1 MSQGARKS
9 KLRMKDT
16 PEDIEVILKAE
27 RRARKKRRRE
37 EERHRD
43 NDSMTP
49 PRAGAPQTF
58 ADDVGFDE
66 SSLPPGQ
73 AIKPEVWVDKLMDAA
88 ETDAGPGYYE
98 DLMYSRETAAA
109 FSYGGAA
116 GIAMGV
122 GGKSGL
128 DALDEEEYAE
138 HVRAGMWRRKNKD
151 EAERIEAM
159 EKARKLKQE
168 KEQVENEK
176 RQRVERDKIRKLE
189 EKAKQRNKRD
199 EQEARERYDSAWKK
213 LQAPPRARPPPA
225 TAEPPPASTDPA
237 AATSDDPASTTTPPV
252 AAPQFYP
259 LRYTDFPWPLYSN
272 VPYPPLSWPTAADI
286 TATAIS
292 SFLLAHLEPAAKK
305 AALRAA
311 VLAYHPDRFD
321 RLVTRIPEE
330 KEDVRE
336 RVKELGLRVSQVL
349 NDLLKAA
356 AG

>member
-1 MSQGARKS
+1 MSAPAAKKS

-16 PEDIEVILKAE
+16 PEDIEAILKAE
-27 RRARKKRRRE
+27 RRALRKRRRK
-37 EERHRD
+37 EERHRET
-43 NDSMTP
+43 DSMTP
-49 PRAGAPQTF
+49 PRAASSRVF
-58 ADDVGFDE
+58 DDDGFDE

-73 AIKPEVWVDKLMDAA
+73 AVKPEVWVDKLMDAV
-88 ETDAGPGYYE
+88 ESDSGPGYYE
-98 DLMYSRETAAA
+98 DLMYSRQNAAA

-122 GGKSGL
+122 TKSGL
-128 DALDEEEYAE
+128 DAMDEEEYAE

-151 EAERIEAM
+151 EAERAEAAD
-159 EKARKLKQE
+159 KARRARE
-168 KEQVENEK
+168 AKEAIESEK
-176 RQRVERDKIRKLE
+176 RQRVEREKIRKLE
-189 EKAKQRNKRD
+189 EKTKQRNKRD
-199 EQEARERYDSAWKK
+199 ELDARERYDSAWKK
-213 LQAPPRARPPPA
+213 LQAPPRVPPPA
-225 TAEPPPASTDPA
+225 ATAQPPPTSTPAPTADEASAAPA
-237 AATSDDPASTTTPPV
+237 PV
-252 AAPQFYP
+252 APQHYP

-272 VPYPPLSWPTAADI
+272 VPYPPISWPAAADI

-292 SFLLAHLEPAAKK
+292 TFLLSHLDAAAKK

-321 RLVTRIPEE
+321 RLVSRIPEE